1 MKWILCDE
9 RLPEEGQMVLTT
21 IRGHDV
27 IIPQEGETIEEAI
40 ERIWNDVCYVSI
52 GFMGSDGWYGA
63 DGFPQI
69 VHPIAWMPLPKP
81 YKAYRKTE
89 PSDSEKPNNCETC
102 KWGEWYRQGHDIT
115 MMDDECGGCCSWN
128 NKWTPKTEPQTE
140 RSE

>member
-52 GFMGSDGWYGA
+52 GFIGSDGWYGA

-69 VHPIAWMPLPKP
+69 VHPIAWMPLPQP
-81 YKAYRKTE
+81 YKADRK
-89 PSDSEKPNNCETC
+89 N
-102 KWGEWYRQGHDIT
+102 
-115 MMDDECGGCCSWN
+115 
-128 NKWTPKTEPQTE
+128 EPQTE
-140 RSE
+140 REGE